1 MTTKERKKRADSI
14 REIRRMVRLLVG
26 QHDRDKDIAER
37 RKKRADTIR
46 EIRRIVKS
54 LVSQDE
60 RDKSIAEHRRK
71 TIKVVINNEKS

>member
-1 MTTKERKKRADSI
+1 MTTKE
-14 REIRRMVRLLVG
+14 
-26 QHDRDKDIAER
+26 

-60 RDKSIAEHRRK
+60 RDKHIAEHRRK
-71 TIKVVINNEKS
+71 TIKVVVNNKR

>member
-1 MTTKERKKRADSI
+1 MTTEK
-14 REIRRMVRLLVG
+14 
-26 QHDRDKDIAER
+26 

-60 RDKSIAEHRRK
+60 RDKSIAEHRKK
-71 TIKVVINNEKS
+71 TIKVVVNNEEKL

>member
-1 MTTKERKKRADSI
+1 MTTKE
-14 REIRRMVRLLVG
+14 
-26 QHDRDKDIAER
+26 

-60 RDKSIAEHRRK
+60 RDKHIAEHRKK
-71 TIKVVINNEKS
+71 TIKLIVNNKR

>member
-1 MTTKERKKRADSI
+1 MTTEK
-14 REIRRMVRLLVG
+14 
-26 QHDRDKDIAER
+26 

-60 RDKSIAEHRRK
+60 RDKHIAEHRKK
-71 TIKVVINNEKS
+71 TIKVVIDNEKNF

>member
-1 MTTKERKKRADSI
+1 MTTEK
-14 REIRRMVRLLVG
+14 
-26 QHDRDKDIAER
+26 

-60 RDKSIAEHRRK
+60 RDKSIAKHRKK
-71 TIKVVINNEKS
+71 TIKLIVNNKR

>member
-1 MTTKERKKRADSI
+1 MYTGLISMTTKE
-14 REIRRMVRLLVG
+14 
-26 QHDRDKDIAER
+26 

-60 RDKSIAEHRRK
+60 RDKSIAEHRKK
-71 TIKVVINNEKS
+71 TIKVVIDNEKNR